1 MFTITSSHG
10 MPLDEPLVL
19 PIPDSVA
26 WREVEAQGMD
36 VALLYDSW
44 RKTPEERIR
53 EHATALNSIMSL
65 RESFQKQN
73 AEFEKRGHC
82 YRK

>member
-19 PIPDSVA
+19 PIPDSAA
-26 WREVEAQGMD
+26 WREVESLGMD

-44 RKTPEERIR
+44 RMTPDERIR
-53 EHATALNSIMSL
+53 EHASALNFAVSL

-73 AEFEKRGHC
+73 AEPGRAA
-82 YRK
+82 

>member
-19 PIPDSVA
+19 PVPDTAA

-36 VALLYDSW
+36 VKMLYDSW
-44 RKTPEERIR
+44 RMTPEERIR
-53 EHATALNSIMSL
+53 EHAAALNSAVSM
-65 RESFQKQN
+65 RESFQKQY
-73 AEFEKRGHC
+73 AEFGRTA
-82 YRK
+82 

>member
-19 PIPDSVA
+19 PVPDTAA

-44 RKTPEERIR
+44 RKTPDERIR
-53 EHATALNSIMSL
+53 EHALALNSILAM
-65 RESFQKQN
+65 RESLQKQYG
-73 AEFEKRGHC
+73 EFGRTA
-82 YRK
+82 

>member
-19 PIPDSVA
+19 PVPDTAA
-26 WREVEAQGMD
+26 WREVETLGMD
-36 VALLYDSW
+36 VAMLYESW

-53 EHATALNSIMSL
+53 EHADALNFASSL
-65 RESFQKQN
+65 RESFQKQD
-73 AEFEKRGHC
+73 AESGRVA
-82 YRK
+82 

>member
-19 PIPDSVA
+19 PVPDTAA

-36 VALLYDSW
+36 VKMLYDSW

-53 EHATALNSIMSL
+53 EHADALNSADSM

-73 AEFEKRGHC
+73 AESGRAA
-82 YRK
+82 

>member
-19 PIPDSVA
+19 PVPDTAA
-26 WREVEAQGMD
+26 WREVEALGMD

-44 RKTPEERIR
+44 RMTPDERIR
-53 EHATALNSIMSL
+53 EHASALNSALWM
-65 RESFQKQN
+65 RESFGKQHGESGRT
-73 AEFEKRGHC
+73 A
-82 YRK
+82 

>member
-1 MFTITSSHG
+1 

-19 PIPDSVA
+19 PVPDTAA
-26 WREVEAQGMD
+26 WREVESLGMD

-53 EHATALNSIMSL
+53 EHAEALNLAVLL
-65 RESFQKQN
+65 RETFQKQY
-73 AEFEKRGHC
+73 AELGRTT
-82 YRK
+82 

>member
-1 MFTITSSHG
+1 

-19 PIPDSVA
+19 PVPDTAA
-26 WREVEAQGMD
+26 WREVEVQGMD

-53 EHATALNSIMSL
+53 EHASALNSIVVL
-65 RESFQKQN
+65 RESFQKQH
-73 AEFEKRGHC
+73 AESGRTA
-82 YRK
+82 